1 MGAVRRGQVFVGKK
15 WCVASK
21 LHVTSWKAA
30 LYVVTAVRISNH
42 AEGTLL
48 CILKQKCCFYT
59 ARYTVKCDCGVLLV
73 LHYIGC
79 VALVSQLDCF
89 GFGSCNI
96 YLRTVVTINF

>member
-1 MGAVRRGQVFVGKK
+1 MFIGKK
-15 WCVASK
+15 WWCVASK
-21 LHVTSWKAA
+21 LHITSWKAA

-48 CILKQKCCFYT
+48 YILRQKCCSVTACYT
-59 ARYTVKCDCGVLLV
+59 DKCDCGVLLL
-73 LHYIGC
+73 LHHLGC

-96 YLRTVVTINF
+96 YLKIVVTINF